1 MHRDAVRSLLHYLS
15 RQSSV
20 LAFVLLKFKN
30 CNCAFKS
37 AINFSILENYAVFS
51 ISQSRRRCHFR
62 RIYTTF
68 ILGTALLNFGPR
80 ADSFGHGPLDFLRVN
95 ANFSA
100 RVPKNLGGPR
110 PPLEVVPARFLGVPC
125 PNFSNFARPYG

>member
-1 MHRDAVRSLLHYLS
+1 MS
-15 RQSSV
+15 RV
-20 LAFVLLKFKN
+20 PVA
-30 CNCAFKS
+30 C
-37 AINFSILENYAVFS
+37 
-51 ISQSRRRCHFR
+51 R

-80 ADSFGHGPLDFLRVN
+80 ADNFGHGPLDFFRVN

-110 PPLEVVPARFLGVPC
+110 PPLEVVSARLKRVRVPKSEIFSSPEPLGK
-125 PNFSNFARPYG
+125 